1 MAYKIFLSPS
11 NQFSNPYAT
20 GDTNEGEQMGRLA
33 KLVEERLIKRGFA
46 VKTLHDVPMAHKV
59 ATADSWGADLYV
71 PLHSNAFNGKV
82 GGTRI
87 FYWSKGGAGY
97 NAGLA
102 IYNRLAPLTPGT
114 SDGMKQD
121 PALYEIK
128 YPQAPTVYVEVEF
141 HDNLGL
147 AQWILNNL
155 DKIADAIAAGICDY
169 FNVPQTSRYTVCI
182 GTYDSRAA
190 AEAAI
195 SGITIKEE

>member
-11 NQFSNPYAT
+11 NQFSNTYAT

-33 KLVEERLIKRGFA
+33 KLVGERLIKRGFA
-46 VKTLHDVPMAHKV
+46 VKTMHDFPLAHKV
-59 ATADSWGADLYV
+59 DTSDRWGADLYV

-87 FYWSKGGAGY
+87 FYWSKGGSGY

-114 SDGMKQD
+114 SDGMQQD
-121 PALYEIK
+121 PMLYEIK
-128 YPQAPTVYVEVEF
+128 YPEAPTVYVEVEF

-147 AQWILNNL
+147 AQWIKDNL
-155 DKIADAIAAGICDY
+155 VKIADAIAAGIYDY
-169 FNVPQTSRYTVCI
+169 FNVPQASRYTVCI

-195 SGITIKEE
+195 AGITIKEE